1 MIRKIAIFAAALAA
15 LAFMCQGA
23 DAHGRKYRKDK
34 DTLTAVSIGVG
45 AASFVTYLSLNSWK
59 LGSENGTNGLTTG
72 GAWLGTTIAC
82 AAVSP
87 MVATVVL
94 NRPLKYRE
102 AHILVGSCVVPIVGG
117 WLVNEAYKAGWVTA
131 PDEKRRWRRHKK
143 G

>member
-1 MIRKIAIFAAALAA
+1 MTRKFVMFVAAIAALA
-15 LAFMCQGA
+15 LTCQGA
-23 DAHGRKYRKDK
+23 DAHGRKYKKDK

-59 LGSENGTNGLTTG
+59 LGAENGTNGLTTG
-72 GAWLGTTIAC
+72 GAWALTTLGC

-87 MVATVVL
+87 MVATVAL

-102 AHILVGSCVVPIVGG
+102 AHILVGSCVVPVIGG
-117 WLVNEAYKAGWVTA
+117 WLVNEAYKNGWITA
-131 PDEKRRWRRHKK
+131 PDEKRKWRKKK